1 MNKEKKNKIFNL
13 VLIRRILLYTSEYK
27 KLFFLAFGMTLLL
40 ASLAIVRPLL
50 ISTALNDFVIKERSI
65 EKLNY
70 ICLLILGFL
79 ILEAL
84 LQVINIRITNLLG
97 QNVVRDLRNQV
108 YAHILQLKNTYFDNT
123 PVGTLVTR
131 AVSDIESMNDVF
143 SQGFIVIA
151 GDIVMLSI
159 FISAMFIKNWILAF
173 LALSTIPLLFIATAL
188 FKRGVKKSFTQVRN
202 AVSSLNTFTQE
213 HITGMRLVQL
223 FNREEKEIEKFKVIN
238 HQHRTAN
245 IKSIFYYSVFFPVVE
260 ILSSFSI
267 ALIIWFVG
275 VKGGAYAVNLG
286 DITFFIMMVNMLFRP
301 IRMLAD
307 RLNTLQMGIVSA
319 ERVFKVL
326 DTDQKINN
334 TGTITFENVKREIE
348 FKNVCFAYKEE
359 HYVLKNISFKIQAGQ
374 TIALVG
380 STGAGKSTI
389 INLLSR
395 FYEYNKGKILIDGV
409 EIRNLDLESLR
420 KNTGVVLQDVYL
432 FNDSILNN
440 ITLNNPEIK
449 FEDVVSATKEI
460 GLYDYIQSLPEGFA
474 YQVKERGQ
482 SLSAGQRQLIAFIRA
497 FVYKPAIFILD
508 EATATID
515 TQTEILIQRA
525 VERISAGRTSII
537 IAHRLSTIKHVNKV
551 LVFDKGE
558 IIEEG
563 SIPELLKIESRFK
576 KLYELQNNEEVVNP

>member
-1 MNKEKKNKIFNL
+1 VNKEKKNKALNL
-13 VLIRRILLYTSEYK
+13 GLIRRILGYTAAYK
-27 KLFFLAFGMTLLL
+27 KLFFAAFGMTLLL

-50 ISTALNDFVIKERSI
+50 ISTALNDFVIQERSI

-151 GDIVMLSI
+151 GDIVMLVI

-223 FNREEKEIEKFKVIN
+223 FNREEKELEKFKVIN

-286 DITFFIMMVNMLFRP
+286 DITFFVMMVNMLFRP

-326 DTDQKINN
+326 DTDEKINN
-334 TGTITFENVKREIE
+334 NGTITFENVKQEIA
-348 FKNVCFAYKEE
+348 FKNVWFAYKEE
-359 HYVLKNISFKIQAGQ
+359 HFVLKNISFKIQAGQ

-395 FYEYNKGKILIDGV
+395 FYEYNRGEILIDGV
-409 EIRNLDLESLR
+409 EIRNLGLESLR

-440 ITLNNPEIK
+440 ITLNNPDIK

-460 GLYDYIQSLPEGFA
+460 GLYDYIQSLPEDFA

-497 FVYKPAIFILD
+497 FVYQPAIFILD

-563 SIPELLKIESRFK
+563 SIPELLKTESRFR
-576 KLYELQNNEEVVNP
+576 KLYELQNNEEVINP